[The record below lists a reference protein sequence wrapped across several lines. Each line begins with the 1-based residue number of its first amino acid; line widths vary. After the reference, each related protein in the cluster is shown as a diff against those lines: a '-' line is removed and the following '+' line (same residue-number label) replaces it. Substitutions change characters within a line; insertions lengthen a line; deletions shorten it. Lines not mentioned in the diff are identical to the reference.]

1 MIIVL
6 ESKFISRQYLR
17 LNIWRD
23 ESVIAL
29 KYKKFLL
36 IINTSMLSLTI
47 KQNNINQKLHNEYF
61 MKFDCVVFVDLKIA
75 KKEIVKKK

>member
-1 MIIVL
+1 M
-6 ESKFISRQYLR
+6 R
-17 LNIWRD
+17 LYICRD
-23 ESVIAL
+23 ESVIAI

-36 IINTSMLSLTI
+36 IMNTPKLSLTI
-47 KQNNINQKLHNEYF
+47 KQNNRNQKLHNEYF

>member
-1 MIIVL
+1 M
-6 ESKFISRQYLR
+6 
-17 LNIWRD
+17 
-23 ESVIAL
+23 

-36 IINTSMLSLTI
+36 IMNTSKLSLTI
-47 KQNNINQKLHNEYF
+47 KQNNRNQKLHNEYF